1 MQPEFSPRNI
11 SANKVERVVPNA
23 LQDFRCGPSVLRAS
37 RSPFHCIDTYWLS
50 LHVGF
55 ANGGPVCKLWPMN
68 IAIIGAG
75 NVGGALGKGWAKAGH
90 SIIFGVRDPVAGK
103 TRPPILE
110 IGRAAS
116 SLAVPDAVRQAAV
129 IVLATPWNAVPEV
142 IKAMGEVRGKIII
155 DCTNP
160 LFLNAEGSLSLAV
173 GSTTSGAEE
182 IAQMAPGA
190 RVAKAFNT
198 YGWENFADSSY
209 PGYGDAK
216 PVMFYCSDDDGAKEI
231 VEKLAADLG
240 FEPVDTGG
248 LGMARSL
255 EPLALLWIRLA
266 VRRGRNPNFTW
277 AMMKR

>member
-1 MQPEFSPRNI
+1 
-11 SANKVERVVPNA
+11 
-23 LQDFRCGPSVLRAS
+23 
-37 RSPFHCIDTYWLS
+37 
-50 LHVGF
+50 
-55 ANGGPVCKLWPMN
+55 MN

-75 NVGGALGKGWAKAGH
+75 NLGGALGKAWAKAGH
-90 SIIFGVRDPVAGK
+90 KIIFGVRDPAGGK
-103 TRPPILE
+103 TKPPIAE
-110 IGRAAS
+110 IGGAATS
-116 SLAVPDAVRQAAV
+116 MVVPDAVRQAEV
-129 IVLATPWNAVPEV
+129 IVLATPWNAVPDV
-142 IKAMGEVRGKIII
+142 ITAMGDVRGKIII
-155 DCTNP
+155 DATNP
-160 LFLNAEGSLSLAV
+160 VFLNAEGSLGLSL

-182 IAQMAPGA
+182 VARLATGA

-198 YGWENFADSSY
+198 YGWENFADSAY

-216 PVMFYCSDDDGAKEI
+216 PVLFHCSDDDEAKEM
-231 VEKLAADLG
+231 VEKLATDLG